1 MAVTVVVM
9 ELTRRFS
16 MANVTYGGEDP
27 GDWTPEDNKVATDP
41 LDMGELDDRWI
52 QFYADRAQYR
62 IEKMLNEEG

>member
-1 MAVTVVVM
+1 
-9 ELTRRFS
+9 